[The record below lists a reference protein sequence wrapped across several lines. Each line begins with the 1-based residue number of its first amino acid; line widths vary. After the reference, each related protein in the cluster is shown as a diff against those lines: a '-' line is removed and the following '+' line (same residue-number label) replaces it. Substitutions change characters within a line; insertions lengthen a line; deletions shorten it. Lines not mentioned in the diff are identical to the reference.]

1 VSSFLDAFDVDQ
13 TKLDVI
19 DEAVRQAPYRNDK
32 RICIC
37 GHQMSK
43 HNEETSACKPGR
55 FECPCQRKQAVIEV
69 PDTRYFMS
77 RSLGSGEKH
86 ALTRGIFLA
95 RQGMGDTFDEKAKW
109 LVDMV
114 CENPACKQ
122 ETKLYPVRCDLD
134 FFRIYDSSKDQGV
147 TMFYCEDCRAIY
159 TDSNEA
165 IEIKRAALIQKNT

>member
-1 VSSFLDAFDVDQ
+1 MSSFLDAFDVDQ
-13 TKLDVI
+13 TKLDII

-43 HNEETSACKPGR
+43 HNEETHKCRPGR
-55 FECPCQRKQAVIEV
+55 FDCECRRMLPVIEV

-95 RQGMGDTFDEKAKW
+95 RQGMGEIFDEKAKW

-114 CENPACKQ
+114 CENPSCGKP
-122 ETKLYPVRCDLD
+122 TKLFPVRCDTD
-134 FFRIYDSSKDQGV
+134 FFRIYDSAKDQGV
-147 TMFYCEDCRAIY
+147 TMFYCETCRQSY
-159 TDSNEA
+159 SDSDEA
-165 IEIKRAALIQKNT
+165 VNVKRTKLIQNNT

>member
-1 VSSFLDAFDVDQ
+1 MNSFLDALDVDQ
-13 TKLDVI
+13 EKLERI
-19 DEAVRQAPYRNDK
+19 EAAVRQAPYRNDK

-43 HNEETSACKPGR
+43 HNEVTNKCVPAR
-55 FECPCQRKQAVIEV
+55 FECPCQRKHPVIEV

-86 ALTRGIFLA
+86 ALIRGIFLA
-95 RQGMGDTFDEKAKW
+95 RQANKAVFDEKSKW

-114 CENPACKQ
+114 CENPSCKK
-122 ETKLYPVRCDLD
+122 ETQLTPIRCDTD
-134 FFRIYDSSKDQGV
+134 FFRIYDTSKDQGI

-165 IEIKRAALIQKNT
+165 IEIRRAALIQKNT